1 MCDIVRE
8 GFIRPSSC
16 DFADKSWLP
25 PTSFYCRAV
34 VPNHDD
40 FHKSDMERLIKM
52 CGKYGGAL
60 SDRFVCILGEAF
72 SRQAHIRT
80 PQGGVMADH
89 MITMA
94 VDSVHGADQRWAFRS
109 HLSKIKYVAVILHE
123 NKLR

>member
-16 DFADKSWLP
+16 DPADKSWLP

-60 SDRFVCILGEAF
+60 SDRPVCILGEAF

-89 MITMA
+89 MIAMV
-94 VDSVHGADQRWAFRS
+94 VDQYMELISDGPSDLIFRR
-109 HLSKIKYVAVILHE
+109 
-123 NKLR
+123 LRMLR